1 MLVHIYLTHIKK
13 IYNHKNKLVL
23 HKIWLLFLMLFIASC
38 NNMEKELSRVI
49 SCNTKDGFVPS
60 ARAYRIYNTFYQND
74 SLYILHGE
82 GTDVY
87 SLSIK
92 CEDKRRKLRSKCTRE
107 SCEQFVYSFDLS
119 IKVIASKGI
128 DDFLTFKLKR
138 NDTTLWSCSDENYD
152 LYFGNSYFI
161 VNENLVLMSAFY
173 KDKLFDE
180 LEGDVVILL
189 DNHCRYTLIDSITR
203 YTYFHS
209 PYKNKVR
216 MIKGFDNKK
225 DRSYALLFD
234 KQGLIKKIPAPNFK
248 YNYNSG
254 FFYSDSVLLSVTG
267 GYNDRNV
274 KIQKYQIINDTL
286 RFVEYLPYEVYFDES
301 VNNVKDYIFPCGEN
315 ACLYRDDKMEVEK
328 IKYK

>member
-1 MLVHIYLTHIKK
+1 MD
-13 IYNHKNKLVL
+13 N
-23 HKIWLLFLMLFIASC
+23 
-38 NNMEKELSRVI
+38 ELSKVI
-49 SCNTKDGFVPS
+49 TCNTNDGFVPF
-60 ARAYRIYNTFYQND
+60 ARAYRIYNAFYQND

-87 SLSIK
+87 SLPIK
-92 CEDKRRKLRSKCTRE
+92 CEDKRRKLRRKCKRE
-107 SCEQFVYSFDLS
+107 WCEEFAFSFDLS
-119 IKVIASKGI
+119 LKIFSST
-128 DDFLTFKLKR
+128 DFSDSSTKFLQR
-138 NDTTLWSCSDENYD
+138 NDATLWSCSDKNYD

-161 VNENLVLMSAFY
+161 INENLVLMSAFY

-180 LEGDVVILL
+180 LEGNVVILL

-225 DRSYALLFD
+225 DRSYALFFD

-254 FFYSDSVLLSVTG
+254 FFYSDSVFLSVTG

-286 RFVEYLPYEVYFDES
+286 RFVEYLPYELYFDDY
-301 VNNVKDYIFPCGEN
+301 VNTVRDYIFPCGDDP
-315 ACLYRDDKMEVEK
+315 CLYRYDKVKVEK